1 MLKAA
6 RWLLPREDPAAV
18 ELLSAELRL
27 TSPAA
32 RVLWN
37 RGYTTAATAL
47 AFLNR
52 RLEDLF
58 DPFLL
63 KDMDRA
69 AERLACAISGG
80 EKILLYGDYDVDG
93 TSSIVILK
101 KVLDLAGASVAF
113 HVPHRVRDGY
123 GMRSDVIDRAAADGV
138 KLVISV
144 DTG

>member
-47 AFLNR
+47 AFLNP

-69 AERLACAISGG
+69 AERRGG
-80 EKILLYGDYDVDG
+80 LLQPAMD
-93 TSSIVILK
+93 
-101 KVLDLAGASVAF
+101 
-113 HVPHRVRDGY
+113 
-123 GMRSDVIDRAAADGV
+123 
-138 KLVISV
+138 
-144 DTG
+144 